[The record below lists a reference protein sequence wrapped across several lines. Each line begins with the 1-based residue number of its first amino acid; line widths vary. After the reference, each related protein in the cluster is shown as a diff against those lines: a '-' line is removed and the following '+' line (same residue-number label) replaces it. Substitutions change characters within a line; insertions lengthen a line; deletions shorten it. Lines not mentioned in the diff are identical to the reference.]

1 MKGGTLTPKFNVSLL
16 SNLDKLNYQTFEF
29 IYGFYFIVLW
39 AIHFTYT
46 QSFVIIKKGE
56 IVEWLIKTLFDFD
69 ELKAFEYI
77 SCLLMNSIKCFSENL
92 V

>member
-56 IVEWLIKTLFDFD
+56 IVEWLIKTPFDFD

-77 SCLLMNSIKCFSENL
+77 FWLLMNSIECFSKNP